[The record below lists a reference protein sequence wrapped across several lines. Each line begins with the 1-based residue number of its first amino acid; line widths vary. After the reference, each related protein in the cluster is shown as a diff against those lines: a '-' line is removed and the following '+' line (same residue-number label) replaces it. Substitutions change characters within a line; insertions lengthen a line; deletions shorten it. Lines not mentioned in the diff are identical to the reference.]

1 MVGSKIRLPG
11 LCWIWEIKSWK
22 VVNHHGEDYRLW
34 RFSFQVGA
42 LVEHELLFFFFLVL
56 ITNFTPI
63 NLVIFQCFHF
73 QLHNFNFVS

>member
-42 LVEHELLFFFFLVL
+42 LVEHELLFFFF
-56 ITNFTPI
+56 NP
-63 NLVIFQCFHF
+63 NYKFHPHKLGYF
-73 QLHNFNFVS
+73 SMFSFSTS